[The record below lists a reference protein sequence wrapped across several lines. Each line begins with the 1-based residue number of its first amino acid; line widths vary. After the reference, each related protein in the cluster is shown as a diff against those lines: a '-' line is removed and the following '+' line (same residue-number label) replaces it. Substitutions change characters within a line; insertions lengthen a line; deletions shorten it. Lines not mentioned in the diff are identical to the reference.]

1 MKKYPINNDV
11 APEIKNGPSKRIS
24 THYVNAKALL
34 FPPSSHGKQTVL
46 FGFYLVTY
54 LCNMIDAAR
63 QKRAKH

>member
-1 MKKYPINNDV
+1 MVNVKHEEISNENDV

-46 FGFYLVTY
+46 FGFYF
-54 LCNMIDAAR
+54 
-63 QKRAKH
+63 K

>member
-1 MKKYPINNDV
+1 MKKYPMNNDV

-46 FGFYLVTY
+46 FGFYF
-54 LCNMIDAAR
+54 
-63 QKRAKH
+63 K